1 MQYHTDFY
9 SFKMHRINQRFF
21 LSVKSIFYGLKNPRF
36 FFYFLPVKKI
46 TPVKNYKKPS
56 KSERENHFLPVK
68 FFENYTRENQIGARE
83 K

>member
-1 MQYHTDFY
+1 MATKF
-9 SFKMHRINQRFF
+9 SVLKKSVFFF
-21 LSVKSIFYGLKNPRF
+21 LGVKSIFYRVKNPRLF
-36 FFYFLPVKKI
+36 WIFAREKKI

-56 KSERENHFLPVK
+56 KSARENHFLPVK

>member
-1 MQYHTDFY
+1 MAWKILD
-9 SFKMHRINQRFF
+9 FF
-21 LSVKSIFYGLKNPRF
+21 LF
-36 FFYFLPVKKI
+36 FAGEKKI

-68 FFENYTRENQIGARE
+68 IFENYTRENQIGARE